1 MVIFSRWKWA
11 LGWQTAQG
19 NTPWKIKV
27 NQLMPTSVCM
37 GSGKHL
43 SREQKKKK
51 AENNESFS
59 IHCILYNHGQKHFFT
74 SLATS
79 CSCTI
84 RVATGCQSMKII
96 WYGWLTPMS
105 NRIPAWLLCKPILEC
120 TLTWHQW
127 EPCSVEGIGTS
138 FVHTWRT
145 RKERTPLSWT
155 RPDIHTCNQT
165 EIHPLYCLA

>member
-1 MVIFSRWKWA
+1 MEMGPRLANCPREHSMKNKGKPANANI
-11 LGWQTAQG
+11 
-19 NTPWKIKV
+19 
-27 NQLMPTSVCM
+27 SVY
-37 GSGKHL
+37 GIRKAP
-43 SREQKKKK
+43 EQRTKKKK

-59 IHCILYNHGQKHFFT
+59 IHCILYKHGQKHFFT